1 MLVHRDRSTYTMSGG
16 FWPNLKNTIQKYSK
30 VIIMVMMNDFQDSL
44 SSDQSECVQRPPPPK
59 PHKHK
64 RRPPGTTLMTIK
76 LFCPLLPT

>member
-44 SSDQSECVQRPPPPK
+44 SSDYKTFLPVVADVAVTNVTR
-59 PHKHK
+59 
-64 RRPPGTTLMTIK
+64 
-76 LFCPLLPT
+76 LLGFF